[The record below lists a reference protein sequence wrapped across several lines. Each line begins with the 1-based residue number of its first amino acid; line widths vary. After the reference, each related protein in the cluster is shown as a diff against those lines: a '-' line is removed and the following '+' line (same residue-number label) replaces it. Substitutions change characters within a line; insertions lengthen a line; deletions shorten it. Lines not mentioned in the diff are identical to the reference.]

1 MAEVNIEIMGRK
13 YRMVCEDGQESQ
25 LVQLGERF
33 DNFVAGFREE
43 FGEIGDNRLT
53 IMAGIAVVDALE
65 EAEKKI
71 EKLQAEL
78 EMLTTQ
84 EEKLNETYLQLK
96 KDFSAKIINIAKR
109 IEQAAD
115 ILENKSDS

>member
-13 YRMVCEDGQESQ
+13 YRMACEDGQESQ

-33 DNFVAGFREE
+33 DNFVASFREE

-84 EEKLNETYLQLK
+84 EEKLNKTYLQLK
-96 KDFSAKIINIAKR
+96 KDFSAKMINIAKR